1 MWLSTG
7 QLISWH
13 SGFTET
19 LCEVQ
24 KMTDKNL
31 LGRRLKRVRKM
42 RGLGQRELADQAHI
56 SFQTVGHCERGETYP
71 QANVLRSMAQVLGV
85 STDYLLGLKDSDP
98 AIDEYRL
105 NLMRR

>member
-1 MWLSTG
+1 MD
-7 QLISWH
+7 
-13 SGFTET
+13 
-19 LCEVQ
+19 
-24 KMTDKNL
+24 DKNL

-42 RGLGQRELADQAHI
+42 RGLGQRQLADQAHI

-98 AIDEYRL
+98 AIDKYRL